1 MPERDTDGR
10 HGFESRQPKKN
21 HACAYPNCLI
31 TAADTLFYADRLTAN
46 KYNAQKSGVRI
57 VKKRYATENGR
68 SFLLC
73 RIVKKI

>member
-1 MPERDTDGR
+1 MPERGTDGR
-10 HGFESRQPKKN
+10 HGFESRQPN
-21 HACAYPNCLI
+21 VCAYPNCLI

>member
-1 MPERDTDGR
+1 MPERGIDGR

-68 SFLLC
+68 SFLLG
-73 RIVKKI
+73 

>member
-1 MPERDTDGR
+1 MPERGIDGR
-10 HGFESRQPKKN
+10 HGFESRQPN
-21 HACAYPNCLI
+21 AYPNCLI

-46 KYNAQKSGVRI
+46 KCNAQKSGVRI